1 MKSAAPSD
9 AGFTLVEAL
18 VSLFIFALV
27 AGGGVLLL
35 SQTLLAQ
42 ADVEEA
48 QDGLRELQSAR
59 ALLAAD
65 LAQITPRATRDP
77 NRPPF
82 AFHAVGG
89 ARPEMSF
96 VRAQGEPGS
105 EGQISTSLV
114 VVSYALDEAGRLV
127 RSTRAAIDPGPNAV
141 TRDRAIIASAGD
153 VAFAF
158 HDGLGWR
165 ADWPP
170 SMSVIPQAVAIEVTL
185 PRYGRLRLQA
195 LTGL

>member
-1 MKSAAPSD
+1 MKSAARSD

-35 SQTLLAQ
+35 SQTLYAQ

-59 ALLAAD
+59 ALLASD

-82 AFHAVGG
+82 AFHAIGG
-89 ARPEMSF
+89 ARPVMSF
-96 VRAQGEPGS
+96 VRAQGDPGS
-105 EGQISTSLV
+105 KDQISSSLV
-114 VVSYALDEAGRLV
+114 VVSYGLDEAGNLI
-127 RSTRAAIDPGPNAV
+127 RSTRTAIDPGSNAV
-141 TRDRAIIASAGD
+141 TQDRTILTSAGEA
-153 VAFAF
+153 AFMF

-170 SMSVIPQAVAIEVTL
+170 SMSAIPRAVAIDITL
-185 PRYGRLRLQA
+185 PRYGRVRLQA

>member
-35 SQTLLAQ
+35 SQTLYAQ

-48 QDGLRELQSAR
+48 QDSLRELQSAR

-65 LAQITPRATRDP
+65 LAQIAPRVTRDP
-77 NRPPF
+77 GRPPF

-89 ARPEMSF
+89 VRPTMSF

-105 EGQISTSLV
+105 EDQISTSLT
-114 VVSYALDEAGRLV
+114 VVSYSLDETGSFV

-141 TRDRAIIASAGD
+141 TRDRTVLSSAGD
-153 VAFAF
+153 VAFGF

-165 ADWPP
+165 QDWPT
-170 SMSVIPQAVAIEVTL
+170 SMSMVPQAVAIEVTL
-185 PRYGRLRLQA
+185 PRYGRVRLQA

>member
-1 MKSAAPSD
+1 MKAAAPSD

-35 SQTLLAQ
+35 SQTLYAQ
-42 ADVEEA
+42 ANVEEA
-48 QDGLRELQSAR
+48 QDSLRELQSAR
-59 ALLAAD
+59 ALLASD
-65 LAQITPRATRDP
+65 LAQITPRVTRDP
-77 NRPPF
+77 SRPPF
-82 AFHAVGG
+82 AFHAIGG
-89 ARPEMSF
+89 ASPVMSF
-96 VRAQGEPGS
+96 VRAQGNLSPEEP
-105 EGQISTSLV
+105 ISTSLV
-114 VVSYALDEAGRLV
+114 AVSYSLDDSGNLV
-127 RSTRAAIDPGPNAV
+127 RVTRAAIDPGSNAV
-141 TRDRAIIASAGD
+141 TQDRTLLTSASD

-185 PRYGRLRLQA
+185 PRYGRVRLQA
-195 LTGL
+195 LAGL

>member
-1 MKSAAPSD
+1 MKTSAPAD

-35 SQTLLAQ
+35 SQTLFAQ

-65 LAQITPRATRDP
+65 IAQITPRVTRDP
-77 NRPPF
+77 DRPPF

-89 ARPEMSF
+89 ASPVMSF
-96 VRAQGEPGS
+96 VRAQGELDSGDL
-105 EGQISTSLV
+105 ISTSLT
-114 VVSYALDEAGRLV
+114 VVSYGLDESGNIV

-141 TRDRAIIASAGD
+141 SRHRTILSAADD
-153 VAFAF
+153 VRFEF

-170 SMSVIPQAVAIEVTL
+170 STSVVPRAIALEVTL
-185 PRYGRLRLQA
+185 PRYGRVRLQA
-195 LTGL
+195 LAGL

>member
-1 MKSAAPSD
+1 MNARAPND

-18 VSLFIFALV
+18 VSLFIFAMV

-48 QDGLRELQSAR
+48 QEGLRELQSAR
-59 ALLAAD
+59 ALLVSD
-65 LAQITPRATRDP
+65 LAQITPRVTRDSG
-77 NRPPF
+77 RPPF

-89 ARPEMSF
+89 ALPEMSF

-105 EGQISTSLV
+105 DDQISTSLV
-114 VVSYALDEAGRLV
+114 VVSYSLDEEGRLV
-127 RSTRAAIDPGPNAV
+127 RSTRAAIDPGSNAV
-141 TRDRAIIASAGD
+141 TRDRAVLASAAD
-153 VAFAF
+153 VSFAF

-170 SMSVIPQAVAIEVTL
+170 SLYAIPRAVAIDVTL
-185 PRYGRLRLQA
+185 PRYGKVRLQA

>member
-1 MKSAAPSD
+1 MKPAAPPD

-35 SQTLLAQ
+35 SQTLHAQ

-48 QDGLRELQSAR
+48 EDGLRQLQSAR
-59 ALLAAD
+59 ALLALD
-65 LAQITPRATRDP
+65 LAQIAPRSTRDP
-77 NRPPF
+77 ARPPF
-82 AFHAVGG
+82 AFHAIGG

-105 EGQISTSLV
+105 EDRISTSLV
-114 VVSYALDEAGRLV
+114 AVSYALDEQGRLI

-141 TRDRAIIASAGD
+141 SRERAILDSAKN
-153 VAFAF
+153 VSFAF

-165 ADWPP
+165 NDWPP
-170 SMSVIPQAVAIEVTL
+170 SISVLPRAVAVDATL
-185 PRYGRLRLQA
+185 PRYGRVRLQA

>member
-1 MKSAAPSD
+1 MTPPTNRE

-35 SQTLLAQ
+35 SQSLLAQ
-42 ADVEEA
+42 ADVEDA

-59 ALLAAD
+59 ALLASD
-65 LAQITPRATRDP
+65 LAQIAPRAPRDP
-77 NRPPF
+77 ARLPV
-82 AFHAVGG
+82 AFHAASG

-96 VRAQGEPGS
+96 VRAQAEPGS
-105 EGQISTSLV
+105 EDDISTSLV
-114 VVSYALDEAGRLV
+114 VVSYAIDEAGRLI
-127 RSTRAAIDPGPNAV
+127 RSTRAAIDPGSNAV
-141 TRDRAIIASAGD
+141 TRGRIVLSSAGD
-153 VAFAF
+153 VRFLF

-165 ADWPP
+165 DDWAASATNVPA
-170 SMSVIPQAVAIEVTL
+170 AVAIEVTL
-185 PRYGRLRLQA
+185 PRYGKVRLQA